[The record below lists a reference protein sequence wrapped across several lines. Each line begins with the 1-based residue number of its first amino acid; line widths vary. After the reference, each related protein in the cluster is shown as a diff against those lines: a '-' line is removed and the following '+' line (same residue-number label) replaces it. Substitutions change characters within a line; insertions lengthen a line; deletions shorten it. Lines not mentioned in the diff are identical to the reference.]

1 MVRQVNPDDLGP
13 QQREAAAA
21 VHDIRIP

>member
-1 MVRQVNPDDLGP
+1 MVRQVNPDDLEP